1 MTRLELAEVF
11 ACSRLHGTISRRS
24 CAARHKSFAAK
35 KSNAQASYEGITGCC
50 CRGCD
55 IGAMHARGKRVPDVP
70 LVQVVARATELHRRV
85 RRCLGCGSPLPV
97 NTIPRSDRI
106 FGDIQRTVCG
116 PTCASKAS
124 DAKRNLQQ
132 SQLPEWG

>member
-1 MTRLELAEVF
+1 MTSRELAELF
-11 ACSRLHGTISRRS
+11 ACPHLHGTISRRS
-24 CAARHKSFAAK
+24 CAARHKSFAGKGGTRPFA
-35 KSNAQASYEGITGCC
+35 EGITGCC
-50 CRGCD
+50 CRRCD
-55 IGAMHARGKRVPDVP
+55 IGATHARGKRAPDVP
-70 LVQVVARATELHRRV
+70 LVQVVARTTELRRRV

-106 FGDIQRTVCG
+106 FGDVQRSVCG

-124 DAKRNLQQ
+124 DAKRKLEQ